1 MVVPEACYVGISL
14 ARRDNKRKVKI
25 PKIKYGVPRIHL
37 LMGYK
42 EIEIYSPMEVIEND

>member
-1 MVVPEACYVGISL
+1 LVSSSPYTKLLHGKCPTIIDTEGTKKEVSGI
-14 ARRDNKRKVKI
+14 N
-25 PKIKYGVPRIHL
+25 L